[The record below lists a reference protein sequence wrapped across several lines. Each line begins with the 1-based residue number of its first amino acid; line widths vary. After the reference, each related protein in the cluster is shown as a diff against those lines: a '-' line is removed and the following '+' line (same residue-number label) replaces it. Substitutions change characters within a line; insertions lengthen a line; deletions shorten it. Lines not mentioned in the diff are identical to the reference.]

1 MNRSR
6 ENARMVGKLAVITVG
21 MFAFGYALIPIY
33 RTICE
38 MTGIN
43 ILALSE
49 RQVPGNGAAGRDAA
63 VPLNT
68 QVDKSR
74 TITVEFDANARGPW
88 QFRPAQRSIQV
99 HPGELATVVYE
110 FQNVQDRRMAAQAIP
125 SYAPSQA
132 AAHFTK
138 LECFCFNQYTLEPGE
153 KRLTVRNRLK
163 AAAKRR
169 GIGILFQRTS
179 GDMVRFKIVPAA
191 QMRDD
196 TTDLETAVASDA
208 PPARRRNARG
218 K

>member
-1 MNRSR
+1 MPQVRKLSGQEVTALQNK
-6 ENARMVGKLAVITVG
+6 GKGKRQLAEEEYDTLLSD
-21 MFAFGYALIPIY
+21 YQ
-33 RTICE
+33 
-38 MTGIN
+38 TG
-43 ILALSE
+43 
-49 RQVPGNGAAGRDAA
+49 DY
-63 VPLNT
+63 
-68 QVDKSR
+68 
-74 TITVEFDANARGPW
+74 
-88 QFRPAQRSIQV
+88 
-99 HPGELATVVYE
+99 GEA
-110 FQNVQDRRMAAQAIP
+110 
-125 SYAPSQA
+125 S
-132 AAHFTK
+132 
-138 LECFCFNQYTLEPGE
+138 LEPGE